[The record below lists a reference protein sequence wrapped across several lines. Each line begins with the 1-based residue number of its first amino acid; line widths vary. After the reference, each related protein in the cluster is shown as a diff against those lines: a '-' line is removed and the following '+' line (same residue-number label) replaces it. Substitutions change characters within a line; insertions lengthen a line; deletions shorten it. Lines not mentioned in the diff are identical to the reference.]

1 MLASGMISIIGA
13 GKVGATTAAFLMMDE
28 ADSKIELV
36 DIVEGLPQGE
46 ALDMNHA
53 AAILGKSVSI
63 TGSNN
68 YEDIRGSDIVII
80 TAGLARKP
88 GMTREELAAKNSEII
103 AGVADQVRKNA
114 PNAIVIITTNPLD
127 AMVTVLYNRIKFPR
141 NRVIGFSGVLDSRRM
156 AYYASQ
162 YIGISPYS
170 IIPLVLGQH
179 GEDLYPV
186 PELSSVYGKNLNNFL
201 SEEQYSNV
209 VKDTIGA
216 GAQIVNLRKFSS
228 NWGPAAGLMLMV
240 DAIKKDRKIV
250 VEASVYLDGEYST
263 RGIFAQVPI
272 VLGKNGA
279 EKIVEV
285 DLTQQQKEKFNKSI
299 EAIKNN
305 LKQVPPQYLA

>member
-1 MLASGMISIIGA
+1 MISVIGA
-13 GKVGATTAAFLMMDE
+13 GKVGATTAAFLMMGE
-28 ADSKIELV
+28 ADSKIVLV

-53 AAILGKSVSI
+53 AAILGRSVNV

-68 YEDIRGSDIVII
+68 YEDIKGSDIVII

-127 AMVTVLYNRIKFPR
+127 AMVTVLYNRLKFPR

-156 AYYASQ
+156 AYNASR
-162 YIGISPYS
+162 YIGISPSS

-179 GEDLYPV
+179 GESMYPV
-186 PELSSVYGKNLNNFL
+186 PELSSVYGKNLKNFL

-209 VKDTIGA
+209 VKDTVEA
-216 GAQIVNLRKFSS
+216 GAQITNLRKFSS
-228 NWGPAAGLMLMV
+228 NWGPAAGLLVMV
-240 DAIKKDRKIV
+240 DAIKKDRKTV

-263 RGIFAQVPI
+263 RGIFAQVPV
-272 VLGKNGA
+272 VLGKDGA

-285 DLTQQQKEKFNKSI
+285 DLTQEQKEKFDKSI
-299 EAIKNN
+299 EAIKSN
-305 LKQVPPQYLA
+305 LKQVPPQYLG